1 MKKKLFKKLLS
12 SFLIVG
18 MVLLSFSSAFAI
30 APTATT
36 TVLTAPTSLVAT
48 AEDSQINLTWS
59 SVTGATYYNVYKSLD
74 GLTYNLISTP
84 ATVTTATYNVT
95 GLTNGILYYFKASAA
110 NTGTQSAYSDVVSKT
125 PSVGIS
131 PINLGTAG
139 NYAILAKSGIS
150 SVPNSV
156 INGDIGVSPIT
167 ATAITGFSLT
177 QDATNAFSTSTQ
189 ITGKAYAADYASP
202 TPSNL
207 TTAVGD
213 METAYTDA
221 AGRAVNYTELYTGD
235 ISGQTLTA
243 GVYKWGTGVLINSD
257 VTLNGGANDVFI
269 FQIAKGI
276 TQATGTK
283 IILSGGAQAKNI
295 FWQSCETVAIGTGAH
310 FEGIILSKTNIT
322 LGTNAS
328 INGRLLAQTAVTL
341 IMSTVVAPSASVA
354 PSPSVTT
361 MEQLQAALAAG
372 VTDITIASSI
382 STGMTT
388 VTIPSGTTLRDYWKI
403 GFGNNIVVNAGGML
417 RWGTGTTDNLLVGG
431 DGSTANLTLATGATF
446 TITGAVGDKI
456 SAYLLNGTATVQ
468 QQNANPFVV
477 TANEIFT
484 IATGA
489 TLNVAA
495 ATDTVLANAQPVLS
509 VHSQDG
515 KLVVNGTL
523 NLLAGSRIVLGNG
536 LSSIV
541 NTGTITNLSGTYD
554 GSVITGVVGILD
566 ANHIVIDVPAM

>member
-1 MKKKLFKKLLS
+1 MKNKSFKKLLS
-12 SFLIVG
+12 SFLVVG
-18 MVLLSFSSAFAI
+18 MILLSSNSVYAATPPVLN
-30 APTATT
+30 APTN
-36 TVLTAPTSLVAT
+36 LVA
-48 AEDSQINLTWS
+48 AAGDSQINLTWS
-59 SVTGATYYNVYKSLD
+59 SVTAATYYNVYQSLD
-74 GLTYNLISTP
+74 GLNYNLISTP
-84 ATVTTATYNVT
+84 NTVTKETYYVT
-95 GLTNGILYYFKASAA
+95 GLTNGIVYYFKTSAS
-110 NTGTQSAYSDVVSKT
+110 NTVDKSTYSNVVSKT
-125 PSVGIS
+125 PSIGVS

-156 INGDIGVSPIT
+156 ITGDIGVSPIA
-167 ATAITGFSLT
+167 ATAITGFTLT

-202 TPSNL
+202 TSSNL

-213 METAYTDA
+213 METAFTDA

-235 ISGQTLTA
+235 ISGQTLTP

-276 TQATGTK
+276 TQAACTK

-310 FEGIILSKTNIT
+310 FEGIVMGGTNIT

-341 IMSTVVAPSASVA
+341 IMSTVVEPSNSVASSASVI
-354 PSPSVTT
+354 T
-361 MEQLQAALAAG
+361 MPQLQAALSAG
-372 VTDITIASSI
+372 VKDITIASSI
-382 STGMTT
+382 PTGMTT

-403 GFGNNIVVNAGGML
+403 GFGNKIAVNAGGML
-417 RWGTGTTDNLLVGG
+417 RWGTGTTANLLVGNAI
-431 DGSTANLTLATGATF
+431 STANLALSTGATF

-456 SAYLLNGTATVQ
+456 AAYVLSGTAYVQ
-468 QQNANPFVV
+468 QQNTNPFVV
-477 TANEIFT
+477 SANETFT

-495 ATDTVLANAQPVLS
+495 ATDTVLANVKPVLS
-509 VHSQDG
+509 IHATGG
-515 KLVVNGTL
+515 KLVVYGTL
-523 NLLAGSRIVLGNG
+523 NLLVGSRIFLGNG
-536 LSSIV
+536 LSSIA
-541 NTGTITNLSGTYD
+541 NTGTIINNAGAYD
-554 GSVITGVVGILD
+554 GSKITGVVGILD
-566 ANHIVIDVPAM
+566 ANHIVVYVPTI